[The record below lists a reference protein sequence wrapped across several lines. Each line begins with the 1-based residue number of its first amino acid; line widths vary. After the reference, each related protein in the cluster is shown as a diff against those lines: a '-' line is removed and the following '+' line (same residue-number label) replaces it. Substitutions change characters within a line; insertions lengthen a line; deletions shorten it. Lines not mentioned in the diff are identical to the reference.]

1 MAFFPLNVLAIRS
14 RLEHGLFLGRRLLTQ
29 GAARRG
35 PAPFNR
41 PRWRFPWPRLLLR
54 GALRDA
60 VLTCRGVSWCRPLR
74 RHVLGWRRAIRRVA
88 MVFRL
93 RLDRWL
99 LAGRLLRARGG
110 SVLRHPS
117 ARRIFVLALSYLLLL
132 LLCEGLAIATA
143 EWVPA
148 LEIGCYGLLGL
159 MLTGHAILGWDRPWR
174 GLPLSLAFAPALRLL
189 LLSLGPA
196 GCTGLYPFLAL
207 LLPILAAL
215 VAVLRAL
222 GLVRLSPAFRPAA
235 LAGFLG
241 IALLLTL
248 GLGLGLASPAVPGEA
263 RAGLAANEATAAHPP
278 AGGKVLAGEGGG
290 RTVPWPLDLY
300 RPVAPAAYAMRRAMG
315 AGSAGT
321 DGPAGTERLP
331 PRGEGIAGAA
341 GRRGAASSLSGRVL
355 WPYVPLGAALSTR
368 AATLPRGAVV
378 LSRPNPAPDG
388 MGPEPGAPSATP
400 PPLPPGCP
408 TQGYDN
414 LYPRGVCTW
423 YAKERRPDLPSFAW
437 DYGLAMY
444 WPQAARLCGF
454 RVDTEPAVGA
464 VIVFPPGANGADA
477 GGHVGYVEEVGTDY
491 LLISECNVSPGYP
504 CYEEPMYWVGGYFCA
519 NRRIDFAWLDSGV
532 RFIHGREE

>member
-1 MAFFPLNVLAIRS
+1 MAFFPLSVPAIRS
-14 RLEHGLFLGRRLLTQ
+14 RLEHGLYLGRRLL
-29 GAARRG
+29 ARGVAWRG
-35 PAPFNR
+35 PAPFRRR
-41 PRWRFPWPRLLLR
+41 PRWRFPWRRLLLR

-60 VLTCRGVSWCRPLR
+60 ALPCRGGSWCGTR
-74 RHVLGWRRAIRRVA
+74 RRYLLGWAIRRDA

-99 LAGRLLRARGG
+99 LAGRLWRVRVE

-143 EWVPA
+143 EWVPSVG
-148 LEIGCYGLLGL
+148 IGCYGLLGL

-174 GLPLSLAFAPALRLL
+174 GLPLSLAFAPVLRLL

-196 GCTGLYPFLAL
+196 GYTGLYPFFAL

-215 VAVLRAL
+215 VTVLHAL
-222 GLVRLSPAFRPAA
+222 GMVRLYPAFRPAA

-241 IALLLTL
+241 IALLLAL
-248 GLGLGLASPAVPGEA
+248 GGGLATALPAVREETQAGPAASEA
-263 RAGLAANEATAAHPP
+263 MAAHPP
-278 AGGKVLAGEGGG
+278 AGGEAPLCEGSG
-290 RTVPWPLDLY
+290 RTVPRPLDLD
-300 RPVAPAAYAMRRAMG
+300 RPVAPAAHAIRRTLG
-315 AGSAGT
+315 AGWAGS

-331 PRGEGIAGAA
+331 PRREGIVGAA
-341 GRRGAASSLSGRVL
+341 GRRGVASSVSGSVL
-355 WPYVPLGAALSTR
+355 WPYVPLGAALSTP

-388 MGPEPGAPSATP
+388 MIPEPGAPLATP

-464 VIVFPPGANGADA
+464 VIVFPPGANGADV
-477 GGHVGYVEEVGTDY
+477 GGHVGYVEAVGEDY

-519 NRRIDFAWLDSGV
+519 NRRIGFAWLDAGV
-532 RFIHGREE
+532 RFIHGRE